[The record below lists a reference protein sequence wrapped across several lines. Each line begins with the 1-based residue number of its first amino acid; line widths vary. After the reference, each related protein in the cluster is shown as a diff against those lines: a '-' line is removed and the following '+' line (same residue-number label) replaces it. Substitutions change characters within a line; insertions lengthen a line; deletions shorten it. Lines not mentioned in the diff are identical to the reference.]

1 MEFTISIIEINRR
14 KKAFATLSASLLCGL
29 FLSALI
35 LQYPLSLYVYLL
47 VAGALTIINVMLFFL
62 FDYMKRIK
70 IRFTGQAMER
80 ITPKNTEIYPID
92 NITGVKIKRTSH
104 TTIREIYIYCRG
116 EKNVFISALDQFEA
130 FLEHLQNTLSPDVTV
145 KKIREV
151 IDFDHPL
158 FYALLGLPI
167 SFAGLWF
174 TRSIMTIDYAR
185 MKILLLIISVYLLG
199 VGLYFLWKKPIAKRF
214 GDKKKYSDYL
224 FGLFM
229 GGFGAAFLIAS
240 FLLKV

>member
-1 MEFTISIIEINRR
+1 MEFKISMIETNRR
-14 KKAFATLSASLLCGL
+14 RVAFATLYASLLSGL
-29 FLSALI
+29 FLSSL
-35 LQYPLSLYVYLL
+35 LLKYPLSIYVYL
-47 VAGALTIINVMLFFL
+47 AFTGALTMINVMLFFL
-62 FDYMKRIK
+62 FDYMNKIK
-70 IRFTGQAMER
+70 IRFAGPVMER
-80 ITPKNTEIYPID
+80 ITPKGTEIYPYD
-92 NITGVKIKRTSH
+92 NISGVKIKRTSRAA
-104 TTIREIYIYCRG
+104 IREIYIYCRG
-116 EKNVFISALDQFEA
+116 DKNVFISGLDQFEA
-130 FLEHLQNTLSPDVTV
+130 FLEHLQKALAPEVPV

-167 SFAGLWF
+167 SFFGLWL

-185 MKILLLIISVYLLG
+185 MKILLFIFSVYLLG

-229 GGFGAAFLIAS
+229 SGFGSAFLIAS
-240 FLLKV
+240 FLIKT

>member
-1 MEFTISIIEINRR
+1 MECSISIIEINRR
-14 KKAFATLSASLLCGL
+14 RVAFATLCASLLFGL
-29 FLSALI
+29 FLSAQI
-35 LQYPLSLYVYLL
+35 LQYPLSLYVYLIFA
-47 VAGALTIINVMLFFL
+47 VALTIINVMLFFL
-62 FDYMKRIK
+62 FDYMRKIK
-70 IRFTGQAMER
+70 IRFTGQVMER
-80 ITPKNTEIYPID
+80 ITPKSTEIYPID
-92 NITGVKIKRTSH
+92 SITGVKIKRTSH
-104 TTIREIYIYCRG
+104 ATIREIYIYCRG
-116 EKNVFISALDQFEA
+116 EKSVFISALDQFEA
-130 FLEHLQNTLSPDVTV
+130 FLEHLQNSLSPDVPV

-167 SFAGLWF
+167 SFTGLWL

-185 MKILLLIISVYLLG
+185 MKILLFIFAVYLLA

-229 GGFGAAFLIAS
+229 SGFGSAFLIAS
-240 FLLKV
+240 FLLKA